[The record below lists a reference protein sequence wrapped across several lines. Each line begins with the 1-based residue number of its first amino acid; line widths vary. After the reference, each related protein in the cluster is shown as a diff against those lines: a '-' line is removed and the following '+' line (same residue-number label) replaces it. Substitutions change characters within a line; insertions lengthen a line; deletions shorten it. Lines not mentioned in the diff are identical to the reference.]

1 MCKPNSFWASVV
13 VVGLVV
19 WTPPAVAEHDNWELY
34 MEAAKDAIE
43 TGDYVRATEYLDT
56 ALVEAEELGPED
68 GRLGKTLEV
77 LAAVYIRLDRDN
89 DAESLYRRLITIQEN
104 TFGPDHN
111 HVAAALDLYAAFLRA
126 DGRSEEAEPMEVRAR
141 AIRAN

>member
-19 WTPPAVAEHDNWELY
+19 WTPLAVAEHDNWELY
-34 MEAAKDAIE
+34 MEAVKDAIE

-77 LAAVYIRLDRDN
+77 LAAVYIRLDRDD
-89 DAESLYRRLITIQEN
+89 DAEALYRRLIALQER
-104 TFGPDHN
+104 TFGPDHT
-111 HVAAALDLYAAFLRA
+111 HVAVALDLYAAFLRA
-126 DGRSEEAEPMEVRAR
+126 GGRSEEAEPMEVRAR
-141 AIRAN
+141 VIRAN